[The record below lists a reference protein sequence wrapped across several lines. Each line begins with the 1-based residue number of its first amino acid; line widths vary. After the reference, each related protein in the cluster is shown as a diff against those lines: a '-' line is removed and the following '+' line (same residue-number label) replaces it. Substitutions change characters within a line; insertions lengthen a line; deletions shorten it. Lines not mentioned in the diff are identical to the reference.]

1 MSGNAGPKPMLARD
15 DLNALA
21 EKRYGK
27 PWNEIT
33 PAMRREIVDAW
44 VNANVRK
51 LRKGKDGE

>member
-33 PAMRREIVDAW
+33 PAMRREIVKQWA
-44 VNANVRK
+44 AEHPRK
-51 LRKGKDGE
+51 DLQE